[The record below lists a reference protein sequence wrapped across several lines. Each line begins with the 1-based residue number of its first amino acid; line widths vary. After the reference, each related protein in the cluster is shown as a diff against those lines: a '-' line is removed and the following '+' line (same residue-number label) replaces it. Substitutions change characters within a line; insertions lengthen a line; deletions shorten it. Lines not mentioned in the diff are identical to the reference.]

1 MSRTATASRKPS
13 ATAPSTKTAG
23 AVRAGNGRY
32 TFRMSRLRR
41 VEAGTGYSTSSGGV
55 VEGARMLV
63 GMIDKPQGTGSRMH
77 SHANEQFN
85 YVVKGTLRGSIDGK
99 RVVAPAGT
107 LIYIPANAPH
117 TLVAKPGE
125 DVVFMAIK
133 DLSQGII
140 GKAVD
145 GTMSGPLFMKGFGP
159 GAAKGSG
166 TRKVGAKGSGPRKVA
181 AKGSGTRKVG
191 AKGSGPRKVA
201 AKKATARAGRK
212 ATRGAR

>member
-1 MSRTATASRKPS
+1 MSKSAAAPRKRAASSTA
-13 ATAPSTKTAG
+13 TKTAG
-23 AVRAGNGRY
+23 AVRAGNGQY

-85 YVVKGTLRGSIDGK
+85 YVVKGTLQGSINGK

-117 TLVAKPGE
+117 TLVARPGE

-140 GKAVD
+140 GRAVD
-145 GTMSGPLFMKGFGP
+145 GTMSGPLYMKGYGP
-159 GAAKGSG
+159 G
-166 TRKVGAKGSGPRKVA
+166 VA
-181 AKGSGTRKVG
+181 G
-191 AKGSGPRKVA
+191 A
-201 AKKATARAGRK
+201 AKKAAKKRAAKKTAAGKGGARRK